1 MKKHVKILSMVLAV
15 LLLSSVF
22 TAMPLSAGA
31 ATTAGAV
38 SENSGT
44 TGDCTWSFD
53 ESTGTLTISGRGAM
67 GDYNDIGDL
76 PWYGYPI
83 KKRFSKTALKTSA
96 NVLLGRVQR

>member
-1 MKKHVKILSMVLAV
+1 MVIMKKHVKILSMVLAV

-53 ESTGTLTISGRGAM
+53 ESTVI
-67 GDYNDIGDL
+67 
-76 PWYGYPI
+76 P
-83 KKRFSKTALKTSA
+83 
-96 NVLLGRVQR
+96 